1 MAPESTGRCTV
12 RAGEAG
18 LAGPRQSG
26 VRGLGC
32 LLACGLEDPGFL
44 LLERK
49 DAHSKANEGV
59 QSEVQTPLC
68 LTASRSAAPE

>member
-1 MAPESTGRCTV
+1 M
-12 RAGEAG
+12 
-18 LAGPRQSG
+18 
-26 VRGLGC
+26 GC
-32 LLACGLEDPGFL
+32 LLACGLGDPGFL

-68 LTASRSAAPE
+68 PTASRSAAPE